1 MVLMNPFE
9 GRNGDGDV
17 QNGLGDTVGQ
27 GESGMNG
34 ESSISRCTLL
44 QLKWITGEKLL
55 YKHWETS
62 LELCD
67 DLEGWDCWIV

>member
-44 QLKWITGEKLL
+44 WLKWIAGE
-55 YKHWETS
+55 
-62 LELCD
+62 
-67 DLEGWDCWIV
+67 